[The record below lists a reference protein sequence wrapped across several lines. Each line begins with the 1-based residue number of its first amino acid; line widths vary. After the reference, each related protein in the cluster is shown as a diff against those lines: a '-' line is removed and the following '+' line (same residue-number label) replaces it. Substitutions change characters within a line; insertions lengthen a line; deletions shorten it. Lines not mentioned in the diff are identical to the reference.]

1 MELAWLA
8 ETPHSNHRRRV
19 LRACPRCQI
28 SKKRCRHVE
37 PVPSPSRSRI
47 LNRRQPKPTVSNGTH
62 PSGETSPDSTVSPKT
77 PGTLEE
83 SSRPDRFLG
92 AMNPEALIREK
103 LDAAT
108 NVNPRRDRIGLWI
121 TSPVAERRQKDSRD
135 GAIPLSPY
143 PVELQTIA
151 EQLRQKHESAMT
163 ACMRLPF
170 TTQHH
175 LIPIYFSKVN
185 HILPIVDQDAFLAA
199 QAEGSASPFLERAI
213 CLVAAKDKAAA
224 AYLRLHN
231 SGPVVSPAEFCTDIY
246 RGLSVV
252 INEGLEPD
260 RITRIRVLA
269 LMSLHCEDSEGTEA
283 ASMHLYRAVHQAQAV
298 GLHLIRPG
306 NTEHPLSGLF
316 WCLWTLDK
324 THACMGGRAVLL
336 ADQDIS
342 IRKPAAIR
350 NHLSRPRTAFEVWFA
365 ISDLLSD
372 VIYLYR
378 PGADHS
384 SRAARW
390 ERGFPSFDEIIGSGV
405 EEDVD
410 IGTLGFLEL
419 FYHAVGILFARN
431 HSPEHTESPSPF
443 HIRQDHAAIR
453 IQSIAARECIDDLP
467 PLPIVPY
474 ALSLSMG
481 VSYQQYRS
489 SNLITHLSRSKAD
502 LQARCVLLEILS
514 PYWYSADKMAQ
525 LGRKALNQIQER
537 PLDNRSVPGSTM
549 QGTEIGLRTE
559 AGQANRITWVNST
572 SIDPPGEHL
581 PTAGHDSAGNDLQ
594 DLGLNGF
601 ADIDVLFGDFL
612 DLSLPNGFWD
622 PNFPLSALDHSN
634 GTQ

>member
-19 LRACPRCQI
+19 LRACPQCQI
-28 SKKRCRHVE
+28 RKKRCRHVE

-47 LNRRQPKPTVSNGTH
+47 INRRQHKSASDGTH
-62 PSGETSPDSTVSPKT
+62 PSAASSASESTASPKT
-77 PGTLEE
+77 PGPIEE
-83 SSRPDRFLG
+83 STRPDRFLG

-121 TSPVAERRQKDSRD
+121 TSPVAERRQKDAQD
-135 GAIPLSPY
+135 GAISVSPY

-151 EQLRQKHESAMT
+151 DQLRQKHESALT

-170 TTQHH
+170 FTLHH
-175 LIPIYFSKVN
+175 LIPMYFLKVN
-185 HILPIVDQDAFLAA
+185 HILPIVDQDAFLTA
-199 QAEGSASPFLERAI
+199 QAEGTVSPFLERAI

-224 AYLRLHN
+224 PYLRLHN
-231 SGPVVSPAEFCTDIY
+231 NGPVVLPAEFCTDIY

-298 GLHLIRPG
+298 GLHLVRPG

-342 IRKPAAIR
+342 IKKPAAIR
-350 NHLSRPRTAFEVWFA
+350 NQLSRPRTAFEVWFA

-378 PGADHS
+378 PGADHT

-390 ERGFPSFDEIIGSGV
+390 EKGFPNFDEIIGCGV
-405 EEDVD
+405 DEDID
-410 IGTLGFLEL
+410 IGTLAGFLEL
-419 FYHAVGILFARN
+419 FYHVVGILFARN

-453 IQSIAARECIDDLP
+453 IQSIAAREYIDELP

-502 LQARCVLLEILS
+502 LEARCSLLEILR

-525 LGRKALNQIQER
+525 LGRKALNQIQEG
-537 PLDNRSVPGSTM
+537 PGLPTLSAM
-549 QGTEIGLRTE
+549 QAPETGIRTE
-559 AGQANRITWVNST
+559 ASQGNRITWVNST
-572 SIDPPGEHL
+572 STDVMGEN
-581 PTAGHDSAGNDLQ
+581 TTNVAQGARSDIQ
-594 DLGLNGF
+594 ELGLGGF

-622 PNFPLSALDHSN
+622 PDF
-634 GTQ
+634 

>member
-28 SKKRCRHVE
+28 RKKRCRHVE
-37 PVPSPSRSRI
+37 PVPSPSRARV
-47 LNRRQPKPTVSNGTH
+47 LNRQAKPTVSEVTH
-62 PSGETSPDSTVSPKT
+62 PSGETSASDTTVSPKT
-77 PGTLEE
+77 PRAQDE
-83 SSRPDRFLG
+83 STRPERFLG
-92 AMNPEALIREK
+92 AMNPESLIREK
-103 LDAAT
+103 LDPAT
-108 NVNPRRDRIGLWI
+108 DVNPRRDRIGLWI
-121 TSPVAERRQKDSRD
+121 TSPVAERRQRGFQD
-135 GAIPLSPY
+135 GAIPSSPY

-151 EQLRQKHESAMT
+151 DQLRQKHESAMT
-163 ACMRLPF
+163 ACMRLPLS
-170 TTQHH
+170 TQQH
-175 LIPIYFSKVN
+175 LIPIYLSNVN
-185 HILPIVDQDAFLAA
+185 HILPIVDQEAFHTA
-199 QAEGSASPFLERAI
+199 QSEGTVSPFLERAI

-224 AYLRLHN
+224 PYLRLYDN
-231 SGPVVSPAEFCTDIY
+231 VPVVSPAEFCTDIY

-269 LMSLHCEDSEGTEA
+269 LMALHCEDSEGTET
-283 ASMHLYRAVHQAQAV
+283 ASMHLYRAIHQAQAV

-350 NHLSRPRTAFEVWFA
+350 NTLSRPRTAFEVWFA

-378 PGADHS
+378 PGADRN

-431 HSPEHTESPSPF
+431 HSPEHIESPSPF

-453 IQSIAARECIDDLP
+453 IQSIAAKECIHDLP

-502 LQARCVLLEILS
+502 LEARCSLLEILS

-525 LGRKALNQIQER
+525 LGRKAVNQIHER
-537 PLDNRSVPGSTM
+537 PDNQPGLTM
-549 QGTEIGLRTE
+549 TGNTTQPPVGMSGH
-559 AGQANRITWVNST
+559 GNRITWVNST
-572 SIDPPGEHL
+572 SIDSTREH
-581 PTAGHDSAGNDLQ
+581 SANAESSHNELQ
-594 DLGLNGF
+594 DLALDGF
-601 ADIDVLFGDFL
+601 ADIDVIFGDFL
-612 DLSLPNGFWD
+612 DLSLPNGYWD
-622 PNFPLSALDHSN
+622 PAFPMTALDTN
-634 GTQ
+634 GMQ